1 MRLTLFLLIAGCLTV
16 NASGL
21 AQVVSMSYKNTS
33 LEQVCL
39 AVQKQTGYFFL
50 YDKDVLKKAG
60 NVTVNIKNLELNDA
74 LKAITAGKPLTYKI
88 IDKTVIISELK
99 VQNNN
104 LSQEEITV
112 KGTVRYKNQSG
123 TFESLPGVSVTLKGT
138 RRAANTDVNGNYV
151 IKVPSNA
158 TLIFNMVGF
167 TVREIPVNGRT
178 SIDVDLE
185 ESMTKLNEV
194 IITGYG
200 TSERKENQVGSAFQ
214 VTSKDLEMK
223 PLDRVDRLLEGV
235 VPGLEFNL
243 QDNSTSSAR
252 PRFETRIRG
261 EASFSAANDPLWV
274 VDGVPLNTGDE
285 TNMILGVE
293 TSISPLTYL
302 NPADIESIVVLKDA
316 TATSIY
322 GANGSNGVI
331 LITTKKGKAGANRIN
346 YSFRGGISSVT
357 DNRFKVLSYADYV
370 MLYNE
375 ALANNPD
382 SKEKPLQMVGEGT
395 DWYDLYFQTG
405 VNTNHDL
412 SFSGG
417 NEKNH
422 YYVSG
427 SYFKQKDIM
436 IKNTTD
442 RFSTR
447 VNLDKTINKS
457 LNLFF
462 QIGASYNINNMFTP
476 NDTYYTNRPTLSPY
490 DPTGLY
496 TIAFYN
502 KLPDAEYNDNR
513 QNAAALLGN
522 IGGTLKFFPWLKYTT
537 TNGVDFSSV
546 SENRYTSERTFS
558 GRSDAYAYKSQSNS
572 FNWTSMHRVNFDKQ
586 YKKNDISL
594 MLGGE
599 AIERSR
605 RSVGSTGWSF
615 PNDDI
620 REVTYAVNTE
630 GRSSG
635 NEQASLSY
643 YGQLNY
649 SFDRRYSLIA
659 SFRNDGNSDFGS
671 DVKWASFRSAGVA
684 WTISNEKFWKLKPIN
699 FAKLKF
705 SYGTNGNS
713 RIGAYV
719 SKGIYDF
726 SVDNNYNGESGAIM
740 SKGENPILSWEKT
753 YLLNTGLTL
762 GFFENRISVEAEYY
776 RNTTKD
782 ILDDVSVSW
791 TSGTRRILQN
801 VGSVRNSGIELT
813 LNTKNISNETFEW
826 STNFNIAH
834 NSNRVLELYNNN
846 DRVLD
851 TKIRRVGMDVNSWY
865 LIRWAGVDPRDGAG
879 MWYDTRGNLTR
890 NYNAANRV
898 VAGTATPDAFGGMT
912 NTFSYKGISL
922 RALVA
927 YTVGGKEFS
936 RLERETE
943 SDGAHLDEDNQSVNQ
958 LDRWREPGELAKS
971 PKQVLDGTAQY
982 TMNSTRFLHSKS
994 NLRLQNISMSYVIP
1008 QKFANRIKL
1017 NNVSV
1022 YAQADNLGIW
1032 TPYRIADNR
1041 NSYANSFRAYP
1052 NPLTISFGLN
1062 AGF

>member
-16 NASGL
+16 NASSL

-99 VQNNN
+99 VQTNN
-104 LSQEEITV
+104 LGQEEITV
-112 KGTVRYKNQSG
+112 KGTVRYKTESG
-123 TFESLPGVSVTLKGT
+123 IFESLPGVSITLKGT
-138 RRAANTDVNGNYV
+138 RKAVNSDVNGKYV
-151 IKVPSNA
+151 IKVPSTA
-158 TLIFNMVGF
+158 TLVFNMVGF
-167 TVREIPVNGRT
+167 TVEEVAVNGRT

-223 PLDRVDRLLEGV
+223 PLDRVDRLLEGI

-261 EASFSAANDPLWV
+261 EASFSASNEPLWV
-274 VDGVPLNTGDE
+274 VDGIPLNTGNE
-285 TNMILGVE
+285 TNMILGVN
-293 TSISPLTYL
+293 TSISPLTYM
-302 NPADIESIVVLKDA
+302 NPSDIESITVLKDA

-331 LITTKKGKAGANRIN
+331 LITTKSGKVGADRIN
-346 YSFRGGISSVT
+346 YSFRAGVSSVT
-357 DNRFKVLSYADYV
+357 DNRFKVLSHADYV
-370 MLYNE
+370 TLYNE
-375 ALANNPD
+375 ALANSVLKQD
-382 SKEKPLQMVGEGT
+382 PLPTDGEGT
-395 DWYDLYFQTG
+395 DWYDLYFQRG
-405 VNTNHDL
+405 VTLNHDL

-417 NEKNH
+417 NDKTK

-427 SYFKQKDIM
+427 SYFNQKDIM

-447 VNLDKTINKS
+447 INLDQKINKS
-457 LNLFF
+457 FNMFF
-462 QIGASYNINNMFTP
+462 RLGASYNINNMFTP
-476 NDTYYTNRPTLSPY
+476 GDTYYTNRPIDSPY
-490 DPTGLY
+490 NPDGSY
-496 TIAFYN
+496 VIKFYN
-502 KLPDAEYNDNR
+502 QLPDAEYNDDK
-513 QNAAALLGN
+513 QNAAAVMGN
-522 IGGTLKFFPWLKYTT
+522 IGASLTFFPWLKYTT

-546 SENRYTSERTFS
+546 NENRYESDRTFS
-558 GRSDAYAYKSQSNS
+558 GRSNAYANKAQSNQ
-572 FNWTSMHRVNFDKQ
+572 FNWTSMHRLNFDKQ
-586 YKKNDISL
+586 YKRNNISV

-599 AIERSR
+599 ARENQR
-605 RSVGSTGWSF
+605 RSVGSTGWDF
-615 PNDDI
+615 ANDNI
-620 REVTYAVNTE
+620 REVSYAVNTT
-630 GRSSG
+630 GTSSADENAG
-635 NEQASLSY
+635 LSY

-649 SFDRRYSLIA
+649 SFDKRYSLIA

-671 DVKWASFRSAGVA
+671 DVRWAAFKSAGVA
-684 WTISNEKFWKLKPIN
+684 WTISNEKFWKLKSVN

-726 SVDNNYNGESGAIM
+726 NSDNSYNGEPGAVM
-740 SKGENPILSWEKT
+740 SKGENPVLSWEKT
-753 YLLNTGLTL
+753 YLLNTGLAL
-762 GFFENRISVEAEYY
+762 GFFNNRISVEGEYY

-782 ILDDVSVSW
+782 LLDNVSVSW
-791 TSGTRRILQN
+791 TSGARSILQN
-801 VGSVRNSGIELT
+801 VGSVRNSGVEFT
-813 LNTKNISNETFEW
+813 LNTRNVVKENFEW

-834 NSNRVLELYNNN
+834 NTNKILALYNNN
-846 DRVLD
+846 DKVLD
-851 TKIRRVGMDVNSWY
+851 TRIRRVGMDVNSWY

-879 MWYDTRGNLTR
+879 MWYDARGNLTK
-890 NYNAANRV
+890 NYNIANRV
-898 VAGTATPDAFGGMT
+898 VVGTSTPDAFGGMT
-912 NTFSYKGISL
+912 NRFQFKGVTLS
-922 RALVA
+922 ALVI
-927 YTVGGKEFS
+927 YTVGGKNFS
-936 RLERETE
+936 SLERNSE
-943 SDGAHLDEDNQSVNQ
+943 SDGSHLAEDNQSVNQ

-971 PKQVLDGTAQY
+971 PKVILNGPALY
-982 TMNSTRFLHSKS
+982 TMNSTRFLHSKTA
-994 NLRLQNISMSYVIP
+994 LRLNNVSMSYMIP
-1008 QKFANRIKL
+1008 QKFTNKIKMR
-1017 NNVSV
+1017 NVNV
-1022 YAQADNLGIW
+1022 YAQADNLGFW
-1032 TPYRIADNR
+1032 TPYKTADNR
-1041 NSYANSFRAYP
+1041 NNYANSFRAYP
-1052 NPLTISFGLN
+1052 NPLTVSFGLN